1 MENTTTHCFWLSK
14 AFWKHLL
21 PALFDSL
28 GHWGPNSLVSSPV
41 YSLENKGISPL
52 GVGLAREECG
62 WDTAVRPRKDSSFK
76 LLFITFCVWCPKDW
90 TEPRD
95 LHARQTLCCWAT
107 CLPRLFFLLLQFLLL
122 LWNRGLKQNGSLNII
137 NMTNLSYVIYI
148 FNLALL
154 EPQWMPLH
162 PLTERISLCR
172 SALKLSL
179 CTYVDQAGFESLA
192 IPLPQP
198 STCYIRLKVSPTR
211 PGYNVSVY
219 RNKTVYSKVHVWSQ
233 GTPNDLEK

>member
-1 MENTTTHCFWLSK
+1 MTFSFFTGEADACDYGRQDIGVPLLFKLRTSLSAAELEESIEGK
-14 AFWKHLL
+14 HNNPLLLAFWKHLL

-76 LLFITFCVWCPKDW
+76 LQFITFGVWCPKDW

-122 LWNRGLKQNGSLNII
+122 LWNRGLKQNGNLNII
-137 NMTNLSYVIYI
+137 KMTNLSYVIYI

-179 CTYVDQAGFESLA
+179 CTYM
-192 IPLPQP
+192 
-198 STCYIRLKVSPTR
+198 
-211 PGYNVSVY
+211 
-219 RNKTVYSKVHVWSQ
+219 
-233 GTPNDLEK
+233 